1 MFSVATQYTLC
12 IHSQFGY
19 IIHFFSLLQAYLELA
34 MEEFEKAES
43 GHLVRKCY
51 RFSYVYKEIHH
62 ILICRDKTLLC
73 ITVRF

>member
-1 MFSVATQYTLC
+1 MFSVATC

-19 IIHFFSLLQAYLELA
+19 IIHFFFSLLQAYLELA